1 MPICPKCN
9 ATIHAGAEGQCPACG
24 YSLKRAD
31 AVFGASRVE
40 FTRVLD
46 AAGSLTHRDRMELM
60 HALEELERKLPPI
73 ALCIFITDHGD
84 ARQFRPHAHW
94 ILNHA
99 HIHHP
104 SFGKREKSRAI
115 EDAELTERRPGET
128 RPAADDDEK
137 SPWRL
142 VQWGQN
148 VRSYIRNAFYP
159 LPPPVRQEWMLMLSL
174 DVQLE
179 IACFSWGYMLDP
191 YINPDKIT
199 GCIISARLQ
208 FRERAMVAALK
219 RVMTHAVRQIAA
231 SSRRVNK
238 NMRRSGLS
246 ARRISLPLLALTLG
260 LGMLAAAPTA
270 PAAPARPAK
279 SRASA
284 PAHNQTSRNRTKPAA
299 PARAAAKPA
308 AAKPAAPLSLASDD
322 EAEEVE
328 PDADTP
334 APRPAPQQT
343 PAPETA
349 AEAAGAAAAYDT
361 PPSWTHEDYNLLMEG
376 KLAGCYNLLAA
387 PLAAPPARRSRAN
400 AAERDDKVPGRY
412 CSLYTRPEQ
421 ATDLLDPQLLL
432 SDIERDDLGHVLREA
447 NANSPFHIYVAL
459 FKAGQ
464 EIPSEL
470 AVSTL
475 VTAASQPCEYAAL
488 IRYSIGESPDIDIGY
503 KEIEPTEDQ
512 RRAWL
517 LHAQDAA
524 RKAGGGVEGLAAAI
538 RQARA
543 DIAPIASGFRP
554 LSPESVSKIRL
565 IPLPDRDAGKAKE
578 PSSKEKFKAA
588 LQSLSGNPLLYL
600 LAALAV
606 PAVLAGMLCL
616 RIRRSGRLLDSEPD
630 YRLDSP
636 YGAGVSRYIRYM
648 HGQEAGKEKKIF

>member
-1 MPICPKCN
+1 
-9 ATIHAGAEGQCPACG
+9 
-24 YSLKRAD
+24 LKRAD

-115 EDAELTERRPGET
+115 EDAELTERRPGEA
-128 RPAADDDEK
+128 RPAADDEK

-199 GCIISARLQ
+199 SCIISARLQ
-208 FRERAMVAALK
+208 FRERAMVSALK

-238 NMRRSGLS
+238 NMRRSGLAS
-246 ARRISLPLLALTLG
+246 RRISPPLLALSLG
-260 LGMLAAAPTA
+260 LGMLAGAPTA
-270 PAAPARPAK
+270 LAAPVRPAK
-279 SRASA
+279 SHAST
-284 PAHNQTSRNRTKPAA
+284 PARNRTTPPASVG
-299 PARAAAKPA
+299 A
-308 AAKPAAPLSLASDD
+308 AAKPAAPPSLASDD

-328 PDADTP
+328 PDATTP
-334 APRPAPQQT
+334 APPPAPQQT
-343 PAPETA
+343 PAPPPLPA
-349 AEAAGAAAAYDT
+349 KAVGAAAAYDT
-361 PPSWTHEDYNLLMEG
+361 PPSWTPEDYNLLMEG

-387 PLAAPPARRSRAN
+387 PLSTPPAPARRSRAN

-421 ATDLLDPQLLL
+421 AADLYDPQLLL

-475 VTAASQPCEYAAL
+475 VTAASQPCEYAAM

-503 KEIEPTEDQ
+503 KEIEPTDDQ

-538 RQARA
+538 RQVRA

-565 IPLPDRDAGKAKE
+565 IPLPDRDAGKPKE

-600 LAALAV
+600 LATLAV
-606 PAVLAGMLCL
+606 PALLAGALFL
-616 RIRRSGRLLDSEPD
+616 RFRRSGRLLDSEPD
-630 YRLDSP
+630 YRLASP